1 MIVIRSKDFDQE
13 LNLDSNKF
21 YSLVIE
27 NVSFYRT
34 FYIGLKNQIENGD
47 DYLFM
52 KIQMIKKDL

>member
-13 LNLDSNKF
+13 LSLDSNKF

-27 NVSFYRT
+27 NVSFYRA

-47 DYLFM
+47 DYLFYEDT
-52 KIQMIKKDL
+52 MIRKDL